1 MATQQ
6 LYSYKSTQGMHGNS
20 ALAIVIGIIL
30 AVIFFAIGYYAA
42 LSFAVAAALF
52 IIVLVIY
59 LLLSVKVL
67 QEWKRAPILTLGK
80 YKGTYGPGL
89 FFIIPLIQ
97 SMPYKFDLR
106 TFSTVF
112 SAEKTLT
119 QDNVGVDVEA
129 IMFTR
134 IENPENTALQVNDV
148 DQSVSLAAQ
157 TALRDVIGK
166 VNLSQMIVGR
176 NEIASSVKELIDQ
189 RVTPWGVNVISVE
202 IRDVKIPDDLQDAM
216 AKVAIASRE
225 RDARVIL
232 AESEKLAAVNMVAAA
247 QTYNSNLYA
256 MQLRALNM
264 LYEIGIS
271 GKNHLIFIPTESRG
285 LGIPTPI
292 GVLGIDKLAGIGDTG
307 SEAPAP
313 KKPEQNPPDAKE
325 ATTAIQDLIQQ
336 AIQKKPQVDVQ
347 SQKTKKQKQQP
358 SQQSKASQPEAVVPQ
373 DDDSDNQKDTFS
385 V

>member
-1 MATQQ
+1 MVQTQKPSGSGSANTVPD
-6 LYSYKSTQGMHGNS
+6 YYYTYKSSKNMAANS
-20 ALAIVIGIIL
+20 ILAIIIGIIISI
-30 AVIFFAIGYYAA
+30 IFFLIIYAET
-42 LSFAVAAALF
+42 SSTTSG
-52 IIVLVIY
+52 IIAFVIILIIY
-59 LLLSVKVL
+59 LLMSIKVL
-67 QEWKRAPILTLGK
+67 QEWKRAPILSLGK

-97 SMPYKFDLR
+97 KMPYKFDLR
-106 TFSTVF
+106 TFSATF

-119 QDNVGVDVEA
+119 QDNVGVDVDA

-134 IENPENTALQVNDV
+134 IENPEKTALQVNDMQ
-148 DQSVSLAAQ
+148 QSVSLAAQ

-166 VNLSQMIVGR
+166 VELSKMIVGR
-176 NEIASSVKELIDQ
+176 SEIAAQVKALIDQ
-189 RVTPWGVNVISVE
+189 RVSPWGVDVISVE

-247 QTYNSNLYA
+247 KTYNSNIYA

-285 LGIPTPI
+285 LGIPTPV
-292 GVLGIDKLAGIGDTG
+292 GVLGIDKLAGIGDIGDQNSSASSSDKGNPTDGKVSG
-307 SEAPAP
+307 S
-313 KKPEQNPPDAKE
+313 DASK
-325 ATTAIQDLIQQ
+325 
-336 AIQKKPQVDVQ
+336 QKK
-347 SQKTKKQKQQP
+347 KT
-358 SQQSKASQPEAVVPQ
+358 
-373 DDDSDNQKDTFS
+373 DS
-385 V
+385 

>member
-1 MATQQ
+1 MAIQQ
-6 LYSYKSTQGMHGNS
+6 LYVYKSTQGMHGNS
-20 ALAIVIGIIL
+20 ALAIIIGLIV
-30 AVIFFAIGYYAA
+30 AVLFFAAGYYAT
-42 LSFAVAAALF
+42 LSLATGAALF
-52 IIVLVIY
+52 VVALIVY
-59 LLLSVKVL
+59 LLISVKVL

-166 VNLSQMIVGR
+166 VSLSQMIVGR
-176 NEIASSVKELIDQ
+176 NEIAASVKVLIDQ

-216 AKVAIASRE
+216 AKVAVASRE

-247 QTYNSNLYA
+247 QTYNSNIYA

-292 GVLGIDKLAGIGDTG
+292 GVLGIDKLVGLGDTG
-307 SEAPAP
+307 NIEGQKQEQ
-313 KKPEQNPPDAKE
+313 KKEPTQETPTMQNA
-325 ATTAIQDLIQQ
+325 QQ
-336 AIQKKPQVDVQ
+336 ASQKKPQSDAQ
-347 SQKTKKQKQQP
+347 SQKPKKQKQQP
-358 SQQSKASQPEAVVPQ
+358 SQQSNAVPPEEATPQ
-373 DDDSDNQKDTFS
+373 GNSDDDSSNDAFKI
-385 V
+385 

>member
-1 MATQQ
+1 MSSQQ
-6 LYSYKSTQGMHGNS
+6 LYAYKSTQGMHGNS
-20 ALAIVIGIIL
+20 ALAIIIGLIVSVL
-30 AVIFFAIGYYAA
+30 FFAIGYYTS
-42 LSFAVAAALF
+42 LSYAVGAALF
-52 IIVLVIY
+52 AVVLVIY

-176 NEIASSVKELIDQ
+176 NEIATSVKELIDQ

-216 AKVAIASRE
+216 AKIAIASRE

-232 AESEKLAAVNMVAAA
+232 AESEKLAAANMVAAA
-247 QTYNSNLYA
+247 KTYNSNIYA

-292 GVLGIDKLAGIGDTG
+292 GVLGIDKMVGLGDVGSLANKKEPANAKDDAG
-307 SEAPAP
+307 S
-313 KKPEQNPPDAKE
+313 KTQTEQLLDQLNLK
-325 ATTAIQDLIQQ
+325 
-336 AIQKKPQVDVQ
+336 QKSAQ
-347 SQKTKKQKQQP
+347 SSTSKKQKGAQA
-358 SQQSKASQPEAVVPQ
+358 QQSSNAGK
-373 DDDSDNQKDTFS
+373 DSDANDEGDGETQG
-385 V
+385 

>member
-1 MATQQ
+1 
-6 LYSYKSTQGMHGNS
+6 MHGNS
-20 ALAIVIGIIL
+20 ALAILIGLIVAAL
-30 AVIFFAIGYYAA
+30 FFVIGYYAS
-42 LSFAVAAALF
+42 LSLAVGAALF
-52 IIVLVIY
+52 LVVLFIY
-59 LLLSVKVL
+59 LLISVKVL

-134 IENPENTALQVNDV
+134 IENPEYTALQVNDV

-176 NEIASSVKELIDQ
+176 NEIASSVKTLIDQ

-232 AESEKLAAVNMVAAA
+232 AESEKLAATNMVAAA
-247 QTYNSNLYA
+247 QTYNSNIYA

-271 GKNHLIFIPTESRG
+271 GRNHLIFIPTESRG

-292 GVLGIDKLAGIGDTG
+292 GVLGIDKLAGLGDTSNIDGKKSDDG
-307 SEAPAP
+307 SAAAGSATQ
-313 KKPEQNPPDAKE
+313 KPSAQQP
-325 ATTAIQDLIQQ
+325 QQ
-336 AIQKKPQVDVQ
+336 APVQQRSQQQDTGTKQKK
-347 SQKTKKQKQQP
+347 KQAQQNAP
-358 SQQSKASQPEAVVPQ
+358 MGNPADNLGNPDETQG
-373 DDDSDNQKDTFS
+373 DSFK

>member
-1 MATQQ
+1 
-6 LYSYKSTQGMHGNS
+6 MHGNS
-20 ALAIVIGIIL
+20 ALAIIIGLIIS
-30 AVIFFAIGYYAA
+30 AIFFVIGYYSTSSIAA
-42 LSFAVAAALF
+42 GAALF
-52 IIVLVIY
+52 IVVLLIY
-59 LLLSVKVL
+59 LAISVKVL

-134 IENPENTALQVNDV
+134 IENPEFTALQVNDV

-176 NEIASSVKELIDQ
+176 NEIASSVKTLIDQ

-232 AESEKLAAVNMVAAA
+232 AESEKLAAANMVAAA
-247 QTYNSNLYA
+247 QTYNSNIYA

-271 GKNHLIFIPTESRG
+271 GRNHLIFIPTESRG
-285 LGIPTPI
+285 LGIPTPV

-307 SEAPAP
+307 DVNGKPGDNAQKEPNGMAEKIASANDVIATYS
-313 KKPEQNPPDAKE
+313 KKQAQQQNPQPDAQS
-325 ATTAIQDLIQQ
+325 T
-336 AIQKKPQVDVQ
+336 QKKKRQQLNPNQ
-347 SQKTKKQKQQP
+347 S
-358 SQQSKASQPEAVVPQ
+358 VPQ
-373 DDDSDNQKDTFS
+373 PVPDSDNNTGNDDKPFS

>member
-1 MATQQ
+1 
-6 LYSYKSTQGMHGNS
+6 MHGNS
-20 ALAIVIGIIL
+20 ALAIIIGIIIS
-30 AVIFFAIGYYAA
+30 VIFFAAGYYSSAS
-42 LSFAVAAALF
+42 LAVGAALF
-52 IIVLVIY
+52 VIVLIIY
-59 LLLSVKVL
+59 LLISVKVL

-176 NEIASSVKELIDQ
+176 NEIASSVKALIDQ

-247 QTYNSNLYA
+247 QTYNSNVYA

-271 GKNHLIFIPTESRG
+271 GRNHLIFIPTESRG

-292 GVLGIDKLAGIGDTG
+292 GVLGIDKMVGIGNMG
-307 SEAPAP
+307 NE
-313 KKPEQNPPDAKE
+313 
-325 ATTAIQDLIQQ
+325 DL
-336 AIQKKPQVDVQ
+336 
-347 SQKTKKQKQQP
+347 KKQDASPDSASKPASKPMAQPQQQP
-358 SQQSKASQPEAVVPQ
+358 SAQESSQQDAKQAKQKKKQPQSSRADNIEENSENSGASQ
-373 DDDSDNQKDTFS
+373 SDFFN

>member
-1 MATQQ
+1 MVAQ

-20 ALAIVIGIIL
+20 ALAILIGIIL
-30 AVIFFAIGYYAA
+30 SVIFFAIGYYYSSS
-42 LSFAVAAALF
+42 LAVGTALF
-52 IIVLVIY
+52 VVVLLIY
-59 LLLSVKVL
+59 LLISVKVL

-176 NEIASSVKELIDQ
+176 NEIASSVKTLIDQ

-232 AESEKLAAVNMVAAA
+232 AESEKLAATNMVAAA
-247 QTYNSNLYA
+247 KTYNSNVYA

-292 GVLGIDKLAGIGDTG
+292 GVLGIDKLVGMGDTG
-307 SEAPAP
+307 NIDGKKKDGNSADSGTAPQ
-313 KKPEQNPPDAKE
+313 KPSP
-325 ATTAIQDLIQQ
+325 L
-336 AIQKKPQVDVQ
+336 
-347 SQKTKKQKQQP
+347 P
-358 SQQSKASQPEAVVPQ
+358 SQQASAQQKSQQSAQQSKQKKKQQDAQTGNSTGNTEIPDETQGDLLPE
-373 DDDSDNQKDTFS
+373 
-385 V
+385 

>member
-1 MATQQ
+1 MIKMAAQ

-20 ALAIVIGIIL
+20 ALAILIGIIL
-30 AVIFFAIGYYAA
+30 SVIFFAIGYYYSSS
-42 LSFAVAAALF
+42 LAVGTALF
-52 IIVLVIY
+52 VVVLLIY
-59 LLLSVKVL
+59 LLISVKVL

-176 NEIASSVKELIDQ
+176 NEIASSVKTLIDQ

-232 AESEKLAAVNMVAAA
+232 AESEKLAATNMVAAA
-247 QTYNSNLYA
+247 KTYNSNVYA

-271 GKNHLIFIPTESRG
+271 GRNHLIFIPTESRG

-292 GVLGIDKLAGIGDTG
+292 GVLGIDKLVGMGDTG
-307 SEAPAP
+307 NIDGQ
-313 KKPEQNPPDAKE
+313 KKDGNSVDAGTAAQKPSPP
-325 ATTAIQDLIQQ
+325 QPQQ
-336 AIQKKPQVDVQ
+336 ASAQQKNQQ
-347 SQKTKKQKQQP
+347 SA
-358 SQQSKASQPEAVVPQ
+358 QQSKQKKKQQDTQTGNNAGNPEIPDETQGDPFNA
-373 DDDSDNQKDTFS
+373 
-385 V
+385 

>member
-1 MATQQ
+1 MIKMAAQ

-20 ALAIVIGIIL
+20 ALAILIGIIL
-30 AVIFFAIGYYAA
+30 SVIFFAIGYYYSSSLA
-42 LSFAVAAALF
+42 LGTALF
-52 IIVLVIY
+52 VVVLLIY
-59 LLLSVKVL
+59 LLISVKVL

-176 NEIASSVKELIDQ
+176 NEIASSVKTLIDQ

-232 AESEKLAAVNMVAAA
+232 AESEKLAATNMVAAA
-247 QTYNSNLYA
+247 KTYNSNVYA

-271 GKNHLIFIPTESRG
+271 GRNHLIFIPTESRG

-292 GVLGIDKLAGIGDTG
+292 GVLGIDKLVGMGDTG
-307 SEAPAP
+307 NIDGQ
-313 KKPEQNPPDAKE
+313 KKDGNSVEDGTAAQKPSPP
-325 ATTAIQDLIQQ
+325 QPQQ
-336 AIQKKPQVDVQ
+336 ASARQKNQQ
-347 SQKTKKQKQQP
+347 SA
-358 SQQSKASQPEAVVPQ
+358 QQSKQKKKQQ
-373 DDDSDNQKDTFS
+373 DTQTGNNAGDSEIPDETQGDPFN

>member
-1 MATQQ
+1 MIKMAAQ

-20 ALAIVIGIIL
+20 ALAILIGIIL
-30 AVIFFAIGYYAA
+30 SVIFFAIGYYYSSSLA
-42 LSFAVAAALF
+42 LGTALF
-52 IIVLVIY
+52 VVVLLIY
-59 LLLSVKVL
+59 LLISVKVL

-176 NEIASSVKELIDQ
+176 NEIASSVKTLIDQ

-232 AESEKLAAVNMVAAA
+232 AESEKLAATNMVAAA
-247 QTYNSNLYA
+247 KTYNSNVYA

-271 GKNHLIFIPTESRG
+271 GRNHLIFIPTESRG

-292 GVLGIDKLAGIGDTG
+292 GVLGIDKLVGMGDTG
-307 SEAPAP
+307 NIDGQ
-313 KKPEQNPPDAKE
+313 KKDGNSVDAGTAAQKPSPP
-325 ATTAIQDLIQQ
+325 QPQQ
-336 AIQKKPQVDVQ
+336 ASAQQKNQQ
-347 SQKTKKQKQQP
+347 SA
-358 SQQSKASQPEAVVPQ
+358 QQSKQKKKQQ
-373 DDDSDNQKDTFS
+373 DTQTGNNAGDSEIPDETQGDPFN

>member
-1 MATQQ
+1 MAAQ

-20 ALAIVIGIIL
+20 ALAILIGIIL
-30 AVIFFAIGYYAA
+30 AAIFFAIGYYSSS
-42 LSFAVAAALF
+42 LVAGAALF
-52 IIVLVIY
+52 AVVLIIY
-59 LLLSVKVL
+59 LLISVKVL

-106 TFSTVF
+106 TISTVF

-134 IENPENTALQVNDV
+134 TENPENTALQVNDV

-176 NEIASSVKELIDQ
+176 NEIASSVKTLIDQ

-232 AESEKLAAVNMVAAA
+232 AESEKLAATNMVAAA
-247 QTYNSNLYA
+247 KTYNSNVYA

-271 GKNHLIFIPTESRG
+271 GRNHLIFIPTESRG

-292 GVLGIDKLAGIGDTG
+292 GVLGIDKLVGLGDTG
-307 SEAPAP
+307 NIDGKKKDGNSADSAAAMQ
-313 KKPEQNPPDAKE
+313 KPEAQQP
-325 ATTAIQDLIQQ
+325 QQ
-336 AIQKKPQVDVQ
+336 ASAQQKNQQSVPQSKQKK
-347 SQKTKKQKQQP
+347 KQQDAQTGNSAGSTEIP
-358 SQQSKASQPEAVVPQ
+358 DETQGDPLQE
-373 DDDSDNQKDTFS
+373 
-385 V
+385 

>member
-1 MATQQ
+1 MFKVIKMAAQ

-20 ALAIVIGIIL
+20 ALAILIGIIL
-30 AVIFFAIGYYAA
+30 SVIFFAIGYYYSSS
-42 LSFAVAAALF
+42 LAVGTALF
-52 IIVLVIY
+52 VVVLLIY
-59 LLLSVKVL
+59 LLISVKVL

-176 NEIASSVKELIDQ
+176 NEIASSVKTLIDQ
-189 RVTPWGVNVISVE
+189 RVTPWGVNVLSVE

-232 AESEKLAAVNMVAAA
+232 AESEKLAATNMVAAA
-247 QTYNSNLYA
+247 KTYNSNVYA

-271 GKNHLIFIPTESRG
+271 GRNHLIFIPTESRG

-292 GVLGIDKLAGIGDTG
+292 GVLGIDKLVGIGDTG
-307 SEAPAP
+307 NIDGQ
-313 KKPEQNPPDAKE
+313 KKDGNSVDAGTAAQKPSPP
-325 ATTAIQDLIQQ
+325 QPQQ
-336 AIQKKPQVDVQ
+336 ASAQQKNQQ
-347 SQKTKKQKQQP
+347 SA
-358 SQQSKASQPEAVVPQ
+358 QQSKQKKKQQDTQTGNNAGNPEIPDETQEDPFNA
-373 DDDSDNQKDTFS
+373 
-385 V
+385 

>member
-1 MATQQ
+1 MIKMAAQ

-20 ALAIVIGIIL
+20 ALAILIGIIL
-30 AVIFFAIGYYAA
+30 SVIFFAIGYYYSSSLA
-42 LSFAVAAALF
+42 LGTALF
-52 IIVLVIY
+52 VVVLLIY
-59 LLLSVKVL
+59 LLISVKVL

-176 NEIASSVKELIDQ
+176 NEIASSVKTLIDQ

-232 AESEKLAAVNMVAAA
+232 AESEKLAATNMVAAA
-247 QTYNSNLYA
+247 KTYNSNVYA

-271 GKNHLIFIPTESRG
+271 GRNHLIFIPTESRG

-292 GVLGIDKLAGIGDTG
+292 GVLGIDKLVGMGDTG
-307 SEAPAP
+307 NIDGQ
-313 KKPEQNPPDAKE
+313 KKDGNSVEDGTATQKPSPP
-325 ATTAIQDLIQQ
+325 QPQQ
-336 AIQKKPQVDVQ
+336 ASAQQKNQQ
-347 SQKTKKQKQQP
+347 SA
-358 SQQSKASQPEAVVPQ
+358 QQSKQKKKQQ
-373 DDDSDNQKDTFS
+373 DTQTGNNAGNSEIPDETQGDPFN

>member
-1 MATQQ
+1 MLNINGKIMVQNIKSTANVPDNKIPDYYYT
-6 LYSYKSTQGMHGNS
+6 YKSSNS
-20 ALAIVIGIIL
+20 MTKNSLLAIIIGIIIS
-30 AVIFFAIGYYAA
+30 AVFFLIAYAA
-42 LSFAVAAALF
+42 TSSIISGIIVF
-52 IIVLVIY
+52 IIILVIY
-59 LLLSVKVL
+59 LLMSIKVL
-67 QEWKRAPILTLGK
+67 QEWNRAPILSLGK

-97 SMPYKFDLR
+97 RMPYKFDLR
-106 TFSTVF
+106 TFSATF

-119 QDNVGVDVEA
+119 QDNVGVDVDA

-134 IENPENTALQVNDV
+134 IENPEKTALQVNDMQ
-148 DQSVSLAAQ
+148 QSVSLAAQ

-166 VNLSQMIVGR
+166 VELSKMIVGR
-176 NEIASSVKELIDQ
+176 SEIAAQVKALIDQ
-189 RVTPWGVNVISVE
+189 RVSPWGVDVISVE

-247 QTYNSNLYA
+247 KTYNSNIYA

-285 LGIPTPI
+285 LGIPTPV
-292 GVLGIDKLAGIGDTG
+292 GVLGIDKLAGIGDVGNPESSKTA
-307 SEAPAP
+307 SEKSTDTDDNKNTDEKNDNKDNFRP
-313 KKPEQNPPDAKE
+313 KKNNK
-325 ATTAIQDLIQQ
+325 
-336 AIQKKPQVDVQ
+336 
-347 SQKTKKQKQQP
+347 
-358 SQQSKASQPEAVVPQ
+358 
-373 DDDSDNQKDTFS
+373 N
-385 V
+385 

>member
-1 MATQQ
+1 MAAQ

-20 ALAIVIGIIL
+20 ALAILIGIIL
-30 AVIFFAIGYYAA
+30 SVIFFAIGYYYSSS
-42 LSFAVAAALF
+42 LAVGTALF
-52 IIVLVIY
+52 VVVLLIY
-59 LLLSVKVL
+59 LLISVKVL

-176 NEIASSVKELIDQ
+176 NEIASSVKTLIDQ

-232 AESEKLAAVNMVAAA
+232 AESEKLAATNMVAAA
-247 QTYNSNLYA
+247 KTYNSNVYA

-271 GKNHLIFIPTESRG
+271 GRNHLIFIPTESRG

-292 GVLGIDKLAGIGDTG
+292 GVLGIDKLVGIGDTG
-307 SEAPAP
+307 NIDGQ
-313 KKPEQNPPDAKE
+313 KKDGNSVDAGTAAQKPSPP
-325 ATTAIQDLIQQ
+325 QPQQ
-336 AIQKKPQVDVQ
+336 ASAQQKNQQ
-347 SQKTKKQKQQP
+347 SA
-358 SQQSKASQPEAVVPQ
+358 QQSKQKKKQQDTQTGNNAGNPEIPDETQEDPFNA
-373 DDDSDNQKDTFS
+373 
-385 V
+385 

>member
-1 MATQQ
+1 MENQIY
-6 LYSYKSTQGMHGNS
+6 LYKSTQGMHGNS
-20 ALAIVIGIIL
+20 ALTLFLGIIIS
-30 AVIFFAIGYYAA
+30 AIFAA
-42 LSFAVAAALF
+42 LGYLATSSYEVAGGLF
-52 IIVLVIY
+52 VFILIIYVG
-59 LLLSVKVL
+59 LSIKIL
-67 QEWKRAPILTLGK
+67 PEWKRAPILTLGK

-89 FFIIPLIQ
+89 FFIMPLVQ

-106 TFSTVF
+106 TFSASF

-119 QDNVGVDVEA
+119 QDNVSVDVEA

-134 IENPENTALQVNDV
+134 IENPENTALQVNNV
-148 DQSVSLAAQ
+148 DQAVSLAAQ

-166 VNLSQMIVGR
+166 VNLSNMIIGR
-176 NEIASSVKELIDQ
+176 SEIASQVKTLIDQ

-232 AESEKLAAVNMVAAA
+232 AESEKLAATNMVAAA
-247 QTYNSNLYA
+247 HAYNSNVYA

-292 GVLGIDKLAGIGDTG
+292 GVLGIDKLTGIGNVGDDT
-307 SEAPAP
+307 P
-313 KKPEQNPPDAKE
+313 K
-325 ATTAIQDLIQQ
+325 
-336 AIQKKPQVDVQ
+336 
-347 SQKTKKQKQQP
+347 
-358 SQQSKASQPEAVVPQ
+358 
-373 DDDSDNQKDTFS
+373 DDDSTAQTGSNASAPAAMGSIIGETEKPQPQPDSQAKQQGKKTQKAARSMPSKQDTDGDS
-385 V
+385 GSGSDTVTLSKGQPK

>member
-1 MATQQ
+1 MAAQ

-20 ALAIVIGIIL
+20 ALAILIGIIL
-30 AVIFFAIGYYAA
+30 SVIFFAIGYYYSSS
-42 LSFAVAAALF
+42 LAVGTALF
-52 IIVLVIY
+52 VVVLLIY
-59 LLLSVKVL
+59 LLISVKVL

-176 NEIASSVKELIDQ
+176 NEIASSVKTLIDQ

-232 AESEKLAAVNMVAAA
+232 AESEKLAATNMVAAA
-247 QTYNSNLYA
+247 KTYNSNVYA

-292 GVLGIDKLAGIGDTG
+292 GVLGIDKLVGMGDTG
-307 SEAPAP
+307 NIDGKKKDGNSADSGTAPQ
-313 KKPEQNPPDAKE
+313 KPSP
-325 ATTAIQDLIQQ
+325 L
-336 AIQKKPQVDVQ
+336 
-347 SQKTKKQKQQP
+347 P
-358 SQQSKASQPEAVVPQ
+358 SQQASAQQKSQQSAQQSKQKKKQQDAQTGNSTGNTEIPDETQGDLLPE
-373 DDDSDNQKDTFS
+373 
-385 V
+385 

>member
-1 MATQQ
+1 
-6 LYSYKSTQGMHGNS
+6 MHGNS
-20 ALAIVIGIIL
+20 ALAILIGIIL
-30 AVIFFAIGYYAA
+30 SVIFFAIGYYYSSSLA
-42 LSFAVAAALF
+42 LGTALF
-52 IIVLVIY
+52 VVVLLIY
-59 LLLSVKVL
+59 LLISVKVL

-176 NEIASSVKELIDQ
+176 NEIASSVKTLIDQ

-232 AESEKLAAVNMVAAA
+232 AESEKLAATNMVAAA
-247 QTYNSNLYA
+247 KTYNSNVYA

-292 GVLGIDKLAGIGDTG
+292 GVLGIDKLVGMGDTG
-307 SEAPAP
+307 NIDGKKKDGNSADSGTAPQ
-313 KKPEQNPPDAKE
+313 KPSP
-325 ATTAIQDLIQQ
+325 L
-336 AIQKKPQVDVQ
+336 
-347 SQKTKKQKQQP
+347 P
-358 SQQSKASQPEAVVPQ
+358 SQQASAQQKSQQSAQQSKQKKKQQDAQTGNSTGNTEIPDETQGDLLPE
-373 DDDSDNQKDTFS
+373 
-385 V
+385 

>member
-1 MATQQ
+1 MAAQ

-20 ALAIVIGIIL
+20 ALAILIGIIL
-30 AVIFFAIGYYAA
+30 SVIFFAIGYYYSSS
-42 LSFAVAAALF
+42 LAVGTALF
-52 IIVLVIY
+52 VVVLLIY
-59 LLLSVKVL
+59 LLISVKVL

-176 NEIASSVKELIDQ
+176 NEIASSVKTLIDQ

-232 AESEKLAAVNMVAAA
+232 AESEKLAATNMVAAA
-247 QTYNSNLYA
+247 KTYNSNVYA

-271 GKNHLIFIPTESRG
+271 GRNHLIFIPTESRG

-292 GVLGIDKLAGIGDTG
+292 GVLGIDKLVGMGDTG
-307 SEAPAP
+307 NIDGQ
-313 KKPEQNPPDAKE
+313 KKDGNSVDAGTAAQKPSPP
-325 ATTAIQDLIQQ
+325 QPQQ
-336 AIQKKPQVDVQ
+336 ASAQQKNQQ
-347 SQKTKKQKQQP
+347 SA
-358 SQQSKASQPEAVVPQ
+358 QQSKQKKKQQDTQTGNNAGNPEIPDETQGDPFNA
-373 DDDSDNQKDTFS
+373 
-385 V
+385 

>member
-1 MATQQ
+1 MAAQ

-20 ALAIVIGIIL
+20 ALAILIGIIL
-30 AVIFFAIGYYAA
+30 SVIFFAIGYYYSSS
-42 LSFAVAAALF
+42 LAVGTALF
-52 IIVLVIY
+52 VVVLLIY
-59 LLLSVKVL
+59 LLISVKVL

-176 NEIASSVKELIDQ
+176 NEIASSVKTLIDQ

-232 AESEKLAAVNMVAAA
+232 AESEKLAATNMVAAA
-247 QTYNSNLYA
+247 KTYNSNVYA

-271 GKNHLIFIPTESRG
+271 GRNHLIFIPTESRG

-292 GVLGIDKLAGIGDTG
+292 GVLGIDKLVGIGDTG
-307 SEAPAP
+307 NIDGQ
-313 KKPEQNPPDAKE
+313 KKDGNSVDAGTAAQKPSPP
-325 ATTAIQDLIQQ
+325 QPQQ
-336 AIQKKPQVDVQ
+336 ASAQQKNQQ
-347 SQKTKKQKQQP
+347 SA
-358 SQQSKASQPEAVVPQ
+358 QQSKQKKKQQDTQTGNNAGNPEIPDETQGDPFNA
-373 DDDSDNQKDTFS
+373 
-385 V
+385 

>member
-1 MATQQ
+1 MAIQQ
-6 LYSYKSTQGMHGNS
+6 LYVYKSTQGMHGNS
-20 ALAIVIGIIL
+20 ALAIIIGLIV
-30 AVIFFAIGYYAA
+30 AVLFFAAGYYATQSLA
-42 LSFAVAAALF
+42 TGAALF
-52 IIVLVIY
+52 VVALIVY
-59 LLLSVKVL
+59 LLISVKVL

-176 NEIASSVKELIDQ
+176 NEIATSVKELIDQ

-247 QTYNSNLYA
+247 QTYNSNIYA

-292 GVLGIDKLAGIGDTG
+292 GVLGIDKLVGLGDTG
-307 SEAPAP
+307 NTEGQKQEQ
-313 KKPEQNPPDAKE
+313 KKEPTQETPTMQNA
-325 ATTAIQDLIQQ
+325 QQ
-336 AIQKKPQVDVQ
+336 ASQKKPQSDVQ
-347 SQKTKKQKQQP
+347 SQKPKKQKQQP
-358 SQQSKASQPEAVVPQ
+358 SQQSNAVPPEEATPQ
-373 DDDSDNQKDTFS
+373 GNSDDDSSNDAFKI
-385 V
+385 

>member
-1 MATQQ
+1 MSEERYAF
-6 LYSYKSTQGMHGNS
+6 KGEQGMHGNS
-20 ALAIVIGIIL
+20 VLTIVVGIVISII
-30 AVIFFAIGYYAA
+30 FAIFA
-42 LSFAVAAALF
+42 LFLVTVNIVSVATTF
-52 IIVLVIY
+52 IIVFILY
-59 LLLSVKVL
+59 LLLSVKIL

-112 SAEKTLT
+112 SASKTLT
-119 QDNVGVDVEA
+119 QDNVSVDVEA

-134 IENPENTALQVNDV
+134 IEDPEKTALQVTDV
-148 DQSVSLAAQ
+148 YSSSSLAAQ

-166 VNLSQMIVGR
+166 VDLTHMIAGR
-176 NEIASSVKELIDQ
+176 SEIAENVKELIDQ
-189 RVTPWGVNVISVE
+189 RVTPWGVNIISVE
-202 IRDVKIPDDLQDAM
+202 IRDVKIPDELQDAM

-225 RDARVIL
+225 RDARVVL
-232 AESEKLAAVNMVAAA
+232 AESEKLAATNMIKAAELYG
-247 QTYNSNLYA
+247 TNVYA

-292 GVLGIDKLAGIGDTG
+292 GVFGIEKLRGMGNMGPSMFSDSDDT
-307 SEAPAP
+307 S
-313 KKPEQNPPDAKE
+313 KKDTHK
-325 ATTAIQDLIQQ
+325 
-336 AIQKKPQVDVQ
+336 QKK
-347 SQKTKKQKQQP
+347 KTSKK
-358 SQQSKASQPEAVVPQ
+358 
-373 DDDSDNQKDTFS
+373 
-385 V
+385 

>member
-1 MATQQ
+1 MATQ

-20 ALAIVIGIIL
+20 ALAIVIGLIV
-30 AVIFFAIGYYAA
+30 AVIFFAVSYYAT
-42 LSFAVAAALF
+42 LSILAGAALF
-52 IIVLVIY
+52 IIVLLIY
-59 LLLSVKVL
+59 LAISVKVL

-134 IENPENTALQVNDV
+134 IENPEFTALQVNDV

-176 NEIASSVKELIDQ
+176 NEIATNVKELIDQ

-202 IRDVKIPDDLQDAM
+202 IRDVKIPDELQDAM

-232 AESEKLAAVNMVAAA
+232 AESEKLAATNMVAAA
-247 QTYNSNLYA
+247 QTYNSNVYA

-292 GVLGIDKLAGIGDTG
+292 GVLGIDKLVGLGDTG
-307 SEAPAP
+307 NIDSKANNS
-313 KKPEQNPPDAKE
+313 KKQAQSKQD
-325 ATTAIQDLIQQ
+325 TTAMDSNKVS
-336 AIQKKPQVDVQ
+336 QKQSQSDVQ
-347 SQKTKKQKQQP
+347 QSQNKKQKP
-358 SQQSKASQPEAVVPQ
+358 KPTGFESAAPTTSTKPDDEANN
-373 DDDSDNQKDTFS
+373 DNDSFE

>member
-1 MATQQ
+1 
-6 LYSYKSTQGMHGNS
+6 MHGNS
-20 ALAIVIGIIL
+20 ALAILIGIIL
-30 AVIFFAIGYYAA
+30 SVIFFAIGYYYSSSLA
-42 LSFAVAAALF
+42 LGTALF
-52 IIVLVIY
+52 VVVLLIY
-59 LLLSVKVL
+59 LLISVKVL

-176 NEIASSVKELIDQ
+176 NEIASSVKTLIDQ

-232 AESEKLAAVNMVAAA
+232 AESEKLAATNMVAAA
-247 QTYNSNLYA
+247 KTYNSNVYA

-271 GKNHLIFIPTESRG
+271 GRNHLIFIPTESRG

-292 GVLGIDKLAGIGDTG
+292 GVLGIDKLVGLGDTG
-307 SEAPAP
+307 NIDGKKKDGNSADSAAAMQ
-313 KKPEQNPPDAKE
+313 KPEAQQP
-325 ATTAIQDLIQQ
+325 QQ
-336 AIQKKPQVDVQ
+336 ASAQQKNQQSVPQSKQKK
-347 SQKTKKQKQQP
+347 KQQDAQTGNSAGSTEIP
-358 SQQSKASQPEAVVPQ
+358 DETQGDPLQE
-373 DDDSDNQKDTFS
+373 
-385 V
+385 

>member
-1 MATQQ
+1 MTAQ

-20 ALAIVIGIIL
+20 ALAILIGLIVAAL
-30 AVIFFAIGYYAA
+30 FFVIGYYAS
-42 LSFAVAAALF
+42 LSLAVGAALF
-52 IIVLVIY
+52 LVVLFIY
-59 LLLSVKVL
+59 LLISVKVL

-89 FFIIPLIQ
+89 FFIMPLIQ

-134 IENPENTALQVNDV
+134 IENPEYTALQVNDV

-176 NEIASSVKELIDQ
+176 NEIASSVKTLIDQ

-232 AESEKLAAVNMVAAA
+232 AESEKLAATNMVAAA
-247 QTYNSNLYA
+247 QTYNSNIYA

-271 GKNHLIFIPTESRG
+271 GRNHLIFIPTESRG

-292 GVLGIDKLAGIGDTG
+292 GVLGIDKLAGLGDTSNIDGKKSDDG
-307 SEAPAP
+307 SAAAGSATQ
-313 KKPEQNPPDAKE
+313 KPSAQQP
-325 ATTAIQDLIQQ
+325 QQ
-336 AIQKKPQVDVQ
+336 APVQQRSQQQDTGTKQKK
-347 SQKTKKQKQQP
+347 KQAQQNAP
-358 SQQSKASQPEAVVPQ
+358 MGNPADNLGNPDETQG
-373 DDDSDNQKDTFS
+373 DSFK